1 MSVKEVVDPQ
11 REKKGLHINKERKE
25 DTAMN
30 LEGIFLTNV
39 TFIEAAIEVAIEQMV
54 RLGRKRRRLYRN
66 EREKRGVPC

>member
-1 MSVKEVVDPQ
+1 MI
-11 REKKGLHINKERKE
+11 HKERRRVYISTRKERE

-54 RLGRKRRRLYRN
+54 GLGRKRRRLYRN
-66 EREKRGVPC
+66 EREKRGIPC

>member
-1 MSVKEVVDPQ
+1 MI
-11 REKKGLHINKERKE
+11 HKERRRVYTSTRKERE

-54 RLGRKRRRLYRN
+54 GLGRKRRRLYRN